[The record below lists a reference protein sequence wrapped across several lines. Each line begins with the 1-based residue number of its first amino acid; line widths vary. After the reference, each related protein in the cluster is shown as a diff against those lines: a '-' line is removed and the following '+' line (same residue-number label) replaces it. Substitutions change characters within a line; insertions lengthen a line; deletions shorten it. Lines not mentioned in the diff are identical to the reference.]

1 MGQTRTELH
10 THLLGMLSAK
20 ELLKMVQEYTDYIY
34 WPLDKGI
41 NDDTRL
47 VNISDVIENETSLEQ
62 LMIKHGKQVSYEQLD
77 TFYNSRT
84 AIVNYLISLMFLN
97 NNEKPVMYKDL
108 LLNDKYRKIIF
119 DSMMNDEINYSDN
132 GIQYMMAL
140 MEYAKKE
147 KQSNRELEQICKKHI
162 FSSYINKAL
171 RELIKMGVKYVE
183 ISYSYE
189 DVISMIEIEP
199 EIAEKI
205 KCKFLLS
212 TGRDRSIKQMY
223 ESVEGL
229 KIALSKGMTVGF
241 DIMGQEEQLT
251 DKEKT
256 YGTGKKSKSF
266 KRKLEILIDALIDN
280 NDSCN
285 TLRIHSGESPI
296 SFGNT
301 EWILN
306 TLHEIKNEYLNTT
319 PSRNIL
325 PPPELRIGHGIY
337 FEKNDNY
344 IKRLKDFGAII
355 EINAS
360 SNIALNNIDNY
371 SLLPY
376 DYYLKNGIPI
386 VISTDGHGLYDT
398 NIKLEDYIAQTM
410 SKYYDVITQVDTVV
424 LEGKMKRWVI

>member
-1 MGQTRTELH
+1 MEQTRTELH

-41 NDDTRL
+41 SEDTRL
-47 VNISDVIENETSLEQ
+47 VSISDVIENESSCEQ
-62 LMIKHGKQVSYEQLD
+62 LMIKHGKRVSYEQLD

-84 AIVNYLISLMFLN
+84 AILNYLISLMVLN

-108 LLNDKYRKIIF
+108 LLNDKYRAIIF
-119 DSMMNDEINYSDN
+119 DNIMDGDINYSDS

-147 KQSNRELEQICKKHI
+147 KQSNRKLEHSCKKHI

-189 DVISMIEIEP
+189 DVISMIEIDP
-199 EIAEKI
+199 EIAKEI

-212 TGRDRSIKQMY
+212 TGRDRSIKQMCK
-223 ESVEGL
+223 SAEGL

-241 DIMGQEEQLT
+241 DIMGQEVQLT

-256 YGTGKKSKSF
+256 YETGKKSKSF
-266 KRKLEILIDALIDN
+266 KRKLEILINTLIAN
-280 NDSCN
+280 NDLYN
-285 TLRIHSGESPI
+285 TLRIHSGESPV

-306 TLHEIKNEYLNTT
+306 TLYEIKNEYLNMT

-360 SNIALNNIDNY
+360 SNIALNNIDNF

-398 NIKLEDYIAQTM
+398 NIKIEDYIAQTT
-410 SKYYDVITQVDTVV
+410 SKYYDAITQADNAI
-424 LEGKMKRWVI
+424 LEGKKKR